1 MTPVSFEEI
10 KDQLRSFVA
19 TEKTRKKKKLEFE
32 GLFTDVRIDPS
43 TIPEG
48 RFMYCIRHSDNDW
61 GAPRTIEPRVVVNF
75 FGTVILDK
83 EIEFPNPNDKYI
95 PIKDFWYTD

>member
-1 MTPVSFEEI
+1 MKPVSYEDVKHE
-10 KDQLRSFVA
+10 LRKFTA
-19 TEKTRKKKKLEFE
+19 TEKTRKKNKTEFE
-32 GLFTDVRIDPS
+32 GLFTDVRIDPA

-48 RFMYCIRHSDNDW
+48 KHMYHIRHSDNDW

-83 EIEFPNPNDKYI
+83 EIEFPNPADKYI
-95 PIKDFWYTD
+95 AIKDFGYVD